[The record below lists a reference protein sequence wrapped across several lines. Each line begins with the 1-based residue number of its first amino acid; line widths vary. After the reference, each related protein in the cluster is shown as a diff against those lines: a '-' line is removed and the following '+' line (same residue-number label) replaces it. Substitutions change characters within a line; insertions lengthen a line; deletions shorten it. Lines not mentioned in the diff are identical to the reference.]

1 MAKICLI
8 IMASWFIMRDWLAK
22 VVDWYSICSGS
33 GQICKSEAQG
43 MKVRIL
49 GAHSIEA
56 KGQLMA
62 SLLIDGVLALDAGG
76 LTSSLPLSEQQKVRA
91 ILLTHHHF
99 DHTRDLVTL
108 GANGAAFPTPV
119 DVYALSHTIDIV
131 NSCLLDGKIYA
142 DFSKWP
148 SKEKPFLCLNVI
160 ESFQRQN
167 IQGYDVLPVTVQHS
181 VPSVGF
187 QVTSKDGKSL
197 FYTGDT
203 GPGLADCWQKIS
215 PHLLI
220 IEVSGINK
228 SEEFLR
234 SVGHLSAG
242 LLKEELMQFRQIKGY
257 LPRVIVIHIPPHSQR
272 EVEQEVK
279 EVSRGLGVR
288 IDIGYEGMK
297 VTL

>member
-1 MAKICLI
+1 MKI
-8 IMASWFIMRDWLAK
+8 
-22 VVDWYSICSGS
+22 
-33 GQICKSEAQG
+33 
-43 MKVRIL
+43 RIL

-56 KGQLMA
+56 KGQRMV
-62 SLLIDGVLALDAGG
+62 SLLIDDTLALDAGG
-76 LTSSLPLSEQQKVRA
+76 LTSSLSLSEQQKLRA

-108 GANGAAFPTPV
+108 GANGAAFPNPV
-119 DVYALSHTIDIV
+119 DVYALSQTLDIV
-131 NSCLLDGKIYA
+131 NSCLLDGKMYV

-160 ESFQRQN
+160 EPFQRQN

-181 VPSVGF
+181 VPCLGF
-187 QVTSKDGKSL
+187 QVTSGDGKSL

-203 GPGLADCWQKIS
+203 GPGLAECWQKIS
-215 PHLLI
+215 PQLLI

-228 SEEFLR
+228 SEEFLK

-242 LLKEELMQFRQIKGY
+242 LLREELIQFKQMKGY
-257 LPRVIVIHIPPHSQR
+257 LPRVIVIHIPPHLQR

-279 EVSRGLGVR
+279 EVARGLGVR

-297 VTL
+297 VNL